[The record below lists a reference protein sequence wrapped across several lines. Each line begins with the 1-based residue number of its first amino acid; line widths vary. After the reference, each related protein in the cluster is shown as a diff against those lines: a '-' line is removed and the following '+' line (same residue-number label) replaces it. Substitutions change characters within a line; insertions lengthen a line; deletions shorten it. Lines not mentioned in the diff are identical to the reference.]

1 MGKPC
6 MPVCNPSRNAGSFGQ
21 DGLGVLMSGIA
32 SETIDGI
39 VLIRLSGEVD
49 LSWSQQ
55 VRKAVL
61 AALEDHP
68 AVGVELSQVS
78 YIDSS
83 GIAAL
88 VEGFQSARARGS
100 RFALVAV
107 SDAVR
112 AVLELARLDRVF
124 LIVSD
129 PAGVAAA

>member
-1 MGKPC
+1 MSAHP
-6 MPVCNPSRNAGSFGQ
+6 NAVAAETH
-21 DGLGVLMSGIA
+21 DGY
-32 SETIDGI
+32 

-49 LSWSQQ
+49 LSWSQA
-55 VRKAVL
+55 VRRAVL
-61 AALEDHP
+61 DALAGTEP
-68 AVGVELSQVS
+68 VGVYLSNVT

-88 VEGFQSARARGS
+88 VEGFQAARSRGN

-124 LIVSD
+124 LLVPTADAVI
-129 PAGVAAA
+129 ATA